1 MRGHTSSYDTA
12 AGRRWRIVYDLPPG
26 EDGKRR
32 RTTRRGFTSEAE
44 AHRALRVALGAV
56 DEGTH
61 VDPSTVSVAGY
72 LRAWI
77 EGAQVR
83 PTTLSRYRQS
93 IERHLVPHL
102 GGIRL
107 QALTVEDL
115 DRCYATLVRQGGAG
129 GRPLAPKTVRNA
141 HGVLR
146 TALRDAVQRG
156 YLARNVAE
164 HARLPRVERREM
176 VTWTAGQL
184 RTFLDHVAE
193 DRLTAMWTL
202 YATTGMRRGEV
213 LGLRWHDIDL
223 EVGQLTVRHVLTVVE
238 GRPVV
243 TEPKTAKGRRTI
255 ALDGSTVAALR
266 RHRVRQLEERVAA
279 DVAWHDGGYVFT
291 WQDGR
296 PLHPQ
301 MPTKWIRELAAA
313 AGLPPLTVHGLRHTW
328 ASLALAAG
336 VPAKVVSER
345 LGHANISITMD
356 VYTHALPA
364 MDREAADRVAG
375 AIFGGVR

>member
-1 MRGHTSSYDTA
+1 MRGHTSTYDIA

-26 EDGKRR
+26 DDGKRR

-44 AHRALRVALGAV
+44 AHRALRLVLGAV

-61 VDPSTVSVAGY
+61 VDPSTVTVAGY

-93 IERHLVPHL
+93 IERHLAPHV

-115 DRCYATLVRQGGAG
+115 DRCYATLVRQGRVDG
-129 GRPLAPKTVRNA
+129 GPLAPKTVRNA

-176 VTWTAGQL
+176 VTWTTGQL
-184 RTFLDHVAE
+184 RAFLEHVAD
-193 DRLTAMWTL
+193 DRFAAMWML

-213 LGLRWHDIDL
+213 LGLRWHDVDL

-243 TEPKTAKGRRTI
+243 TEPKTKKGRRTI
-255 ALDGSTVAALR
+255 ALDGATVAALR

-279 DVAWHDGGYVFT
+279 DVAWHDVAYVFT

-301 MPTKWIRELAAA
+301 MPTKWIRKHATTV
-313 AGLPPLTVHGLRHTW
+313 GLPPLTVHGLRHTW

-375 AIFGGVR
+375 AIFGGLR